1 MDAFAAAADFA
12 RTVSAT
18 PSIDKLRDALD
29 DTCQTMGIRFYA
41 LSHHVDFASAPRALR
56 LHNYPDGWEDW
67 YDDHQFGISDPI
79 HRASQCTAQGFYWRD
94 VPDLI
99 PLSRS
104 DRSLLVRGRS
114 IGLGEGVTIPA
125 HVPGESRGSCSF
137 VAETGR
143 PLPDNAL
150 LWAQMIG
157 MFAFEGARKLQR
169 KRNGAPHPRISD
181 RQRQCIVLAG
191 KGLSN
196 KAIARALGIGPESVA
211 EHMREARAKLGAGT
225 RTELVVSLLAANE
238 ICFDDV
244 TLFDIET
251 RTGRT

>member
-56 LHNYPDGWEDW
+56 LHNYPDGWQDW

-104 DRSLLVRGRS
+104 DRSLLGRGR
-114 IGLGEGVTIPA
+114 
-125 HVPGESRGSCSF
+125 RGSARVSPYQ
-137 VAETGR
+137 R
-143 PLPDNAL
+143 
-150 LWAQMIG
+150 
-157 MFAFEGARKLQR
+157 MFLA
-169 KRNGAPHPRISD
+169 NPGAPAALSPR
-181 RQRQCIVLAG
+181 LAG
-191 KGLSN
+191 SFPKMPCS
-196 KAIARALGIGPESVA
+196 GP
-211 EHMREARAKLGAGT
+211 R
-225 RTELVVSLLAANE
+225 
-238 ICFDDV
+238 
-244 TLFDIET
+244 
-251 RTGRT
+251 

>member
-1 MDAFAAAADFA
+1 
-12 RTVSAT
+12 
-18 PSIDKLRDALD
+18 
-29 DTCQTMGIRFYA
+29 
-41 LSHHVDFASAPRALR
+41 
-56 LHNYPDGWEDW
+56 
-67 YDDHQFGISDPI
+67 
-79 HRASQCTAQGFYWRD
+79 
-94 VPDLI
+94 
-99 PLSRS
+99 
-104 DRSLLVRGRS
+104 
-114 IGLGEGVTIPA
+114 
-125 HVPGESRGSCSF
+125 
-137 VAETGR
+137 
-143 PLPDNAL
+143 
-150 LWAQMIG
+150 MIG

-169 KRNGAPHPRISD
+169 KPRGAPHPRISD

-196 KAIARALGIGPESVA
+196 KAIARKLGIGPESVA